1 MAGSSS
7 YFFNVLFCSED
18 TGMQRYA
25 EEKKVLL
32 QVNYKVKK
40 NTLSMMGMTASRSL
54 SVILL
59 DTESFMSMLSISATP
74 AEYISDSRLQHAI
87 RPKHVTYSI
96 IMLY

>member
-1 MAGSSS
+1 
-7 YFFNVLFCSED
+7 
-18 TGMQRYA
+18 
-25 EEKKVLL
+25 
-32 QVNYKVKK
+32 
-40 NTLSMMGMTASRSL
+40 MMGMTASRSL